1 MSQKLRHSLILFLGG
16 VLFLVDRVLKWQT
29 LHGWIHTAL
38 LGRWFGWYPF
48 LNTGIAFSIP
58 VPVWLTVVFS
68 LPLVI
73 GLGVIIGRLF
83 LGKHPLPFLQKQI
96 PFPGTTISLFV
107 AVLVGFGALSNILDR
122 IWYRSTIDYLL
133 ILTGVINLADVM
145 IALGFV
151 IYLWNLKGMKRE
163 E

>member
-1 MSQKLRHSLILFLGG
+1 MSQKFRHSLILFLGG

-29 LHGWIHTAL
+29 LHSWDHAVL

-58 VPVWLTVVFS
+58 VPIWLTIIVSF
-68 LPLVI
+68 PLVVV
-73 GLGVIIGRLF
+73 LGVVISRLL
-83 LGKHPLPFLQKQI
+83 LGKHPVPFLQKQI
-96 PFPGTTISLFV
+96 PFPTSTISLFV
-107 AVLVGFGALSNILDR
+107 VVLVGFGALSNILDR
-122 IWYRSTIDYLL
+122 ILYRSTIDYVL

-151 IYLWNLKGMKRE
+151 IYLWNLKRAT
-163 E
+163 